1 MKTVMQVLSKE
12 HKYILLP
19 SKSLSILTLCQPSTL
34 TVKKAKLEHW
44 TSERKRCT
52 VLCFTPG
59 SYSEVSK
66 LAEHITKRKELGNL
80 WKPSDFLQL
89 LYDPALK
96 VKILSMILL
105 NHYIF
110 LCTWWH
116 QMSLLLFQDNGC
128 YINRDDLPALK
139 IPAQCKSTNYTFTE
153 F

>member
-80 WKPSDFLQL
+80 
-89 LYDPALK
+89 
-96 VKILSMILL
+96 
-105 NHYIF
+105 
-110 LCTWWH
+110 
-116 QMSLLLFQDNGC
+116 
-128 YINRDDLPALK
+128 
-139 IPAQCKSTNYTFTE
+139 
-153 F
+153 